1 MDTLFVGIVSHETDR
16 CEDSEVYQVCLIQKP
31 TLAEAEGALEEY
43 VRKEWS
49 HLVESNE
56 LLYFVREVTLSP
68 DQPVICLN

>member
-16 CEDSEVYQVCLIQKP
+16 CEDSEVYQVCLIQKS

-49 HLVESNE
+49 HLLETGE
-56 LLYFVREVTLSP
+56 LLYFVREIPISAG
-68 DQPVICLN
+68 QPVLCLN